1 MSHTDEAEAQALER
15 AGELAGVLD
24 SVVVPSACLVEWLPE
39 RLSFLLAR
47 ENFSQFLGALRARL
61 DITAGNLA
69 RALFEEA
76 MRWSWVDEDVETR
89 RTAFLGEAAQRYRQ
103 VDEAVRELG
112 IEPDDYYGPLVEDVL
127 RAAEGAARFP
137 RQIEGQLDWAPD
149 DLRAMLYTQY
159 RLFSQYTH
167 SSILAIASS
176 AQQHDGQ
183 LVVGRL
189 PQVARLTVLR
199 NAVSN
204 MAVIVDGCKRGLH
217 VPWGRQPPLHFRVMG
232 YALEVAEL
240 VQPFAP
246 ATE

>member
-1 MSHTDEAEAQALER
+1 MSHADEAEAQALEL
-15 AGELAGVLD
+15 AAELAGVLD
-24 SVVVPSACLVEWLPE
+24 CVVVPSASLVEWLPE

-47 ENFSQFLGALRARL
+47 ENFNQFLGALDARR

-89 RTAFLGEAAQRYRQ
+89 RTAFLGAAAQRHRQ
-103 VDEAVRELG
+103 VDEAVRDLG
-112 IEPDDYYGPLVEDVL
+112 IEPNDYYGPLVEDVL
-127 RAAEGAARFP
+127 RAAEGAAHFP

-167 SSILAIASS
+167 SSILAVASS
-176 AQQHDGQ
+176 TQQRDGE

-189 PQVARLTVLR
+189 PQVARLTICATPSPTWPSLSMGASRGFSMCPEADNLR
-199 NAVSN
+199 CIST
-204 MAVIVDGCKRGLH
+204 R
-217 VPWGRQPPLHFRVMG
+217 WR
-232 YALEVAEL
+232 
-240 VQPFAP
+240 AP
-246 ATE
+246 SRSPS